1 MEYVLDSIVRHI
13 VTHGPQQRQ
22 VPLRG
27 TVSKFVQV
35 NPEVALAV
43 SNDVADVQVAMHAA
57 GRVWHRLQELQ
68 GTLLV
73 ILRHA
78 VLLTFQSLHTNYKC
92 KSTNFRTKFSTFA
105 VVFNMFY
112 EEDFVPAWIL
122 C

>member
-13 VTHGPQQRQ
+13 VTHGPQERQ
-22 VPLRG
+22 VPLG
-27 TVSKFVQV
+27 GAVSKFVQV
-35 NPEVALAV
+35 NPEVAMAV

-78 VLLTFQSLHTNYKC
+78 VLLTFQSLHTNY
-92 KSTNFRTKFSTFA
+92 
-105 VVFNMFY
+105 
-112 EEDFVPAWIL
+112 
-122 C
+122 